1 VHDDGGDG
9 GRESLEPSI
18 NQSMLRVFAT
28 NTSASRHRRRGH
40 TPTLLHRRR
49 SRPLL
54 QRPAA

>member
-28 NTSASRHRRRGH
+28 NTSASRRRRCH